1 MEPKEYY
8 LAVIAIIDFVFEG
21 NETVTAEKGVE
32 LAGAYWPRIFSE
44 FSSLKLGVPI
54 SNGDFRFTRTVFLAP
69 VREDCMHA
77 LEEIAKRE
85 EDRDLDNKSKNASI
99 KQSQRAFVIS
109 VIAIIVSVLTFILQ
123 VFHVI

>member
-21 NETVTAEKGVE
+21 NETVAAEKGVD
-32 LAGAYWPRIFSE
+32 LAGSYWPRIFSE